1 MLILEILLQLKSKQ
15 GDVTAAFLHAEL
27 GENKKVYIVMPIG
40 FRQQGKVLKLKFTLH
55 ELQQPPGAFWQ
66 YLTETMVAV
75 GMEVSKLDLCL
86 FISKWVT
93 AVAFVDDLLFWS
105 TNEAYINDLAMKL
118 HEQGLLLEQED
129 DSVSY
134 LGVQISMTAKGL
146 LEIMQTGLIDHVL

>member
-1 MLILEILLQLKSKQ
+1 MLQRL
-15 GDVTAAFLHAEL
+15 FAEL
-27 GENKKVYIVMPIG
+27 GESKKVYIEMPIG

-66 YLTETMVAV
+66 YLTEAMVAV

-118 HEQGLLLEQED
+118 HE
-129 DSVSY
+129 
-134 LGVQISMTAKGL
+134 
-146 LEIMQTGLIDHVL
+146 

>member
-1 MLILEILLQLKSKQ
+1 M
-15 GDVTAAFLHAEL
+15 
-27 GENKKVYIVMPIG
+27 
-40 FRQQGKVLKLKFTLH
+40 
-55 ELQQPPGAFWQ
+55 
-66 YLTETMVAV
+66 
-75 GMEVSKLDLCL
+75 
-86 FISKWVT
+86 T

>member
-1 MLILEILLQLKSKQ
+1 MVLLMLILEILLQLKSKQ

-55 ELQQPPGAFWQ
+55 ELHQPPRAFWQ

-86 FISKWVT
+86 FISK
-93 AVAFVDDLLFWS
+93 
-105 TNEAYINDLAMKL
+105 
-118 HEQGLLLEQED
+118 
-129 DSVSY
+129 
-134 LGVQISMTAKGL
+134 
-146 LEIMQTGLIDHVL
+146 